1 MSMQYANGRKK
12 KVIHIKETKAKV
24 RFGTQRVTISV
35 SIPIT
40 KIVAALG
47 RRHRI

>member
-1 MSMQYANGRKK
+1 MTTQNANGRKK

-24 RFGTQRVTISV
+24 HVGTQRVTIRV

-40 KIVAALG
+40 
-47 RRHRI
+47 

>member
-1 MSMQYANGRKK
+1 MSKQNGNGRKK

-24 RFGTQRVTISV
+24 HIGTQKATISLT
-35 SIPIT
+35 IPIS